1 MGPAYPTDS
10 KQKLLDEQGCL
21 DESLL
26 RDEEFADERSDDVV
40 LLLEEN
46 ARLRGIVVRLTDIIL
61 KRVADRA

>member
-1 MGPAYPTDS
+1 MEPAYPTDS
-10 KQKLLDEQGCL
+10 KQELLDEQECL

-26 RDEEFADERSDDVV
+26 RDEEFTDERSDDVV